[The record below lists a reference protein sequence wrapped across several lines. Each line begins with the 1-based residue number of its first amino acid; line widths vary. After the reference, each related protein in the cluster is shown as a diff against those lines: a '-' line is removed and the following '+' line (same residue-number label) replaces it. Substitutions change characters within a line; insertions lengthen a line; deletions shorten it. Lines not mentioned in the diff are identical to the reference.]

1 MRERVI
7 KAVLFDMGSTLLEF
21 ENRPWEGLLQLGIDA
36 VYDALHARGALLP
49 KRQAFYQQFHDAYR
63 TTWQKA
69 EQSLVEMELRVL
81 VENIVQDLGVA
92 LGDAEVWHLLR
103 AHYGPISAQVTIYP
117 DTVETLVHIRQRG
130 LKVGLV
136 SNTVWPGQLHK
147 EDLARF
153 GIVEFFDHLLFS
165 ADVGVRKP
173 HPQIFQT
180 ALQAL
185 DVPPHQAVFVGD
197 RFPEDVAGAK
207 RVGMWSVWKERSDRE
222 RDPQIIP
229 DAQIVHLQEL
239 LTLLDRWTER
249 NGA

>member
-1 MRERVI
+1 MSKREI

-36 VYDALHARGALLP
+36 VYDALHTRGASLP
-49 KRQAFYQQFHDAYR
+49 DRQVFYQQFGDAYR
-63 TTWQKA
+63 ATWQEA
-69 EQSLVEMELRVL
+69 EQSLVEMEVRVL
-81 VENIVQDLGVA
+81 VENTVQELGMPLSA
-92 LGDAEVWHLLR
+92 AEVWHLVR
-103 AHYGPISAQVTIYP
+103 AHYAPISAQVTIYP
-117 DTVETLVHIRQRG
+117 DTVETLLHVRQRG

-153 GIVEFFDHLLFS
+153 GIFEFFDHLLFS

-173 HPQIFQT
+173 HPQIFQA

-207 RVGMWSVWKERSDRE
+207 RVGMWSVWKERPDRE

-229 DAQIVHLQEL
+229 DAHIVHLQEL

>member
-1 MRERVI
+1 
-7 KAVLFDMGSTLLEF
+7 
-21 ENRPWEGLLQLGIDA
+21 
-36 VYDALHARGALLP
+36 
-49 KRQAFYQQFHDAYR
+49 
-63 TTWQKA
+63 
-69 EQSLVEMELRVL
+69 
-81 VENIVQDLGVA
+81 
-92 LGDAEVWHLLR
+92 
-103 AHYGPISAQVTIYP
+103 
-117 DTVETLVHIRQRG
+117 
-130 LKVGLV
+130 
-136 SNTVWPGQLHK
+136 
-147 EDLARF
+147 
-153 GIVEFFDHLLFS
+153 
-165 ADVGVRKP
+165 VRKP